1 VGLLSHCAADD
12 HRAGSRA
19 GEVVVDLQKT
29 LAAHRIDIESAMRAF
44 LSRQDWRDAAK
55 LAGNPYPSS
64 ATLPH
69 SRSAGPVVPDPQKII
84 FDDGKDVLAHHC
96 HVTRG
101 QVVLHPPVILVDG
114 DKRIATLGRHGAVT
128 WAGH

>member
-1 VGLLSHCAADD
+1 VGLLSHRAADD
-12 HRAGSRA
+12 HRTGSRA

-69 SRSAGPVVPDPQKII
+69 SRSAGPVVPDPQEII
-84 FDDGKDVLAHHC
+84 FDDGKDVLAHHR
-96 HVTRG
+96 HGDSRASR
-101 QVVLHPPVILVDG
+101 PPSAGHLVDG
-114 DKRIATLGRHGAVT
+114 DKA
-128 WAGH
+128 